1 MAKLQPPKDLV
12 LGLLPLLVGKAIL
25 LIFELK
31 ISDKLKTVIEISTFT
46 TVGVG

>member
-12 LGLLPLLVGKAIL
+12 LSLLPLLVGKAIL

-31 ISDKLKTVIEISTFT
+31 ITDKLKTVIEISTFT